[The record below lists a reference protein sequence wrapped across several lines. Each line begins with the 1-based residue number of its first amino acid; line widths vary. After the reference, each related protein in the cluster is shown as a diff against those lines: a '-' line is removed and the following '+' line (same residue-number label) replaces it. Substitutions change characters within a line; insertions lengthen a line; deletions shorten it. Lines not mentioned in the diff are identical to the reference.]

1 MVFLKHVLMPDAFC
15 ASTAPTQTVLKATSR
30 VAPTRYLAR
39 RLVAQSASS
48 ISSVAKCAW
57 DGLQFVI
64 VILHSTF
71 SAIQYQRFGPLAL
84 AAPYY
89 VTYYLNTVLG
99 R

>member
-1 MVFLKHVLMPDAFC
+1 MADLFKDPPMATFKRPRNLKGMVVRAILENPLPNGVLKHVLMPDAFC

-57 DGLQFVI
+57 DG
-64 VILHSTF
+64 
-71 SAIQYQRFGPLAL
+71 
-84 AAPYY
+84 
-89 VTYYLNTVLG
+89 
-99 R
+99 